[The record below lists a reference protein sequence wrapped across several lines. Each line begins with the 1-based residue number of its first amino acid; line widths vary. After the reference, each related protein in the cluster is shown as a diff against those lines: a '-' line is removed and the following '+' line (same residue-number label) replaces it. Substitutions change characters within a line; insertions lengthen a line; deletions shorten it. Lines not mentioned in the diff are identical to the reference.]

1 MARIRFELQEL
12 QAFVAVA
19 EKLSFREAADLLSIS
34 PPALSRR
41 IEKLESTLSAR
52 LFDRSTR
59 RVELTNVGRTFLERA
74 RRALDELER
83 GVLGI
88 EELAAHYQGIVTV
101 SCVPSVAYYFLPSVI
116 ARFTQLYPKIRVRIL
131 DESANAV
138 LNNVL
143 NFRADFG
150 VNFVGTQ
157 EPDLHFESI
166 LSEPFVLAVPANH
179 KLAKRRQ
186 VRWKDLTKER
196 FITVGRNSG
205 NRILLDSA
213 LASVKDRPTGSFEV
227 AHVSSLLGLVEV
239 GLGVAAVPKLALSD
253 ENHST
258 IRGITLIEPEVFRT
272 LGLLYRKNTE
282 LSPATRVLY
291 ELIKS
296 EALRRR

>member
-1 MARIRFELQEL
+1 MARIKFELQEL

-41 IEKLESTLSAR
+41 IEKLEATLNAR

-59 RVELTNVGRTFLERA
+59 RVELTNVGRAFVERA

-88 EELAAHYQGIVTV
+88 EELAAHHQGVVTV
-101 SCVPSVAYYFLPSVI
+101 SCVPSVAYYFLPSVV
-116 ARFTQLYPKIRVRIL
+116 ARFTQLYPNIRVQIL
-131 DESANAV
+131 DESANTV

-157 EPDLHFESI
+157 EPDLRFESI
-166 LSEPFVLAVPANH
+166 LSEPFVLAVPADH
-179 KLAKRRQ
+179 RLAKRRQ
-186 VRWKDLTKER
+186 VRWKELTKER

-213 LASVKDRPTGSFEV
+213 LASVKDRPSGFFEV
-227 AHVSSLLGLVEV
+227 AHVSSLLGLVEA

-253 ENHST
+253 KNYST
-258 IRGITLIEPEVFRT
+258 TRGITLIEPQVFRT
-272 LGLLYRKNTE
+272 LGLLYRKNNE
-282 LSPATRVLY
+282 LSPTARVLY